1 MRQQLPAA
9 EQQAL
14 TDAQCR
20 HWKQG
25 RLRQMPRHRA
35 SLVLPPAAMLGQLQ
49 ERCGPVTKPMAADIP
64 AVSANFLRVHA
75 YQRAREVL

>member
-1 MRQQLPAA
+1 MRQQVPAA
-9 EQQAL
+9 KQQAL

-35 SLVLPPAAMLGQLQ
+35 MLVLPLAAMLGQLQ
-49 ERCGPVTKPMAADIP
+49 ERCT
-64 AVSANFLRVHA
+64 SANNPWQSASLV
-75 YQRAREVL
+75 